1 MSVII
6 IKIFIILLPL
16 LLSIAFLTLA
26 ERKVLGYIQTRKG
39 PNVVG
44 AYGLLQP
51 FADGLKLFVKE
62 IIIPNHANMC
72 LYIVAP
78 ILSLTLAFIAWA
90 VIPYDQGI
98 MLSDI
103 SIGILYLFAVSSISV
118 YAVLMSGWASNSK
131 YAFLGG
137 IRAAAQ
143 MISYEVSIGLI
154 IISVVLCAG
163 SLNLTKIVVAQNT
176 I

>member
-1 MSVII
+1 
-6 IKIFIILLPL
+6 
-16 LLSIAFLTLA
+16 
-26 ERKVLGYIQTRKG
+26 
-39 PNVVG
+39 
-44 AYGLLQP
+44 
-51 FADGLKLFVKE
+51 
-62 IIIPNHANMC
+62 
-72 LYIVAP
+72 
-78 ILSLTLAFIAWA
+78 
-90 VIPYDQGI
+90 

-163 SLNLTKIVVAQNT
+163 SLNLTKIVAAQNT
-176 I
+176 IWFFFPLFPAIIMFFVSILAETNRVPFDLTEGESELVSGFNVEYSSMSFALFFLAEYAHIILMSAFTVLLFLGG